1 MSRSRRS
8 ATAGSGS
15 ILTRDARVALRPL
28 TEDDLAAVEPWY
40 DQAVAA
46 SMGMPASDAPR
57 LAGRGPSLDRGWAG
71 ALPYGIQKRMEAAA
85 ADPDAGLQAIVRQS
99 DGTVIGLLDYR
110 VNSAAAAWLSVG
122 FIAVAAGQRGWGYG
136 SEAVWLMEA
145 EAVRKWEA
153 QRFRANVDARNG
165 LGLYFWLRLGYRP
178 TSPDDASWAGGAQSG
193 IMPMMRIPGGRR

>member
-15 ILTRDARVALRPL
+15 ILTRDARVALRAL

-40 DQAVAA
+40 DEAMAA

-57 LAGRGPSLDRGWAG
+57 LAGRGPSLERGWAG

-85 ADPDAGLQAIVRQS
+85 ADPDAGLLAIVRQS

-122 FIAVAAGQRGWGYG
+122 FIAVARGQRGWGYG
-136 SEAVWLMEA
+136 SEAVRLLEA
-145 EAVRKWEA
+145 EAKAE
-153 QRFRANVDARNG
+153 RFRANVDARNG

-178 TSPDDASWAGGAQSG
+178 ARPDEVPGGPPSG

>member
-15 ILTRDARVALRPL
+15 ILTRDARVALRPP
-28 TEDDLAAVEPWY
+28 TEEDIAAVEPWH
-40 DQAVAA
+40 DEAVAA
-46 SMGMPASDAPR
+46 SVGMPASDAPR
-57 LAGRGPSLDRGWAG
+57 LAGRGPGLDRGWAG

-136 SEAVWLMEA
+136 SEAVWLLEA
-145 EAVRKWEA
+145 EAQAE
-153 QRFRANVDARNG
+153 RFRADVEAGNG
-165 LGLYFWLRLGYRP
+165 LALYFWLRLGYRP

-193 IMPMMRIPGGRR
+193 IMPMMRTPGGRR